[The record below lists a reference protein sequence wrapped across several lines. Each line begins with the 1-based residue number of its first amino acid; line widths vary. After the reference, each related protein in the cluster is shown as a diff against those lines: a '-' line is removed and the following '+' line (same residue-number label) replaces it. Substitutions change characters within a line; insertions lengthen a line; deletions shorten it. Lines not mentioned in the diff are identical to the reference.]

1 MRLMVVAGEASGDK
15 HAANLVK
22 AIRSLDSNRH
32 WDVFGAGG
40 EEMRAAGVHT
50 LVDAR
55 DLSIM
60 GIVEVAMALGKF
72 LDAFRKLRAAAR
84 DRRPHMIVLVDWP
97 EFNLRLA
104 RRLKRDGHR
113 IVYYISPQV
122 WAWRSGRVSSIKRD
136 VERMLVILPFE
147 RDFYANAGVNVDYVG
162 HPLLDSVTVTSSRE
176 AFCRRYGLAPGQA
189 IVAILPGSRQS
200 ELKFI
205 IPPMYAAVRRIIETR
220 PEIQFVLPLASTVSA
235 EEVEA
240 ISEVPAT
247 LRILSD
253 ETYNAIGAADVTV
266 AASGTATLET
276 AIIGTP
282 LIVVYRASALNWRLL
297 YPLVRTKFVGMPN
310 LIAGRSIVPE
320 LLQED
325 LNPDRLAVEITSL
338 LDDPDRR
345 AQQRADLCEVREK
358 LGTEHASHRA
368 AAKIAELLGIL

>member
-22 AIRSLDSNRH
+22 AIRSLDPNRH

-40 EEMRAAGVHT
+40 EEMRAAGVET

-55 DLSIM
+55 DVSIM
-60 GIVEVAMALGKF
+60 GLVEVAMALGKF

-84 DRRPHMIVLVDWP
+84 DRRPHLIVLVDWP

-122 WAWRSGRVSSIKRD
+122 WAWRSRRVRSIKRD

-147 RDFYANAGVNVDYVG
+147 RDFYASAGVNVDYVG
-162 HPLLDSVTVTSSRE
+162 HPLFDSVNVTCSRE
-176 AFCRRYGLAPGQA
+176 AFCSSHGLDPERQ

-205 IPPMYAAVRRIIETR
+205 LPPMYAAVRQIIETR
-220 PEIQFVLPLASTVSA
+220 PEIQFVLPLASTVSVD
-235 EEVEA
+235 EVKGFPNA
-240 ISEVPAT
+240 PTS

-253 ETYNAIGAADVTV
+253 ETYNAIASADVTV

-282 LIVVYRASALNWRLL
+282 LIVVYRGSALNWRLL
-297 YPLVRTKFVGMPN
+297 YPLVRTKFVGLPN

-320 LLQED
+320 LLQDD
-325 LNPDRLAVEITSL
+325 LNANRLAGEIISL

-345 AQQRADLCEVREK
+345 AQQRADLREVREK
-358 LGTEHASHRA
+358 LGTDQASHRA
-368 AAKIAELLGIL
+368 AAKIVDLLGLL